1 MYFFGLLNGAALRQ
15 LSSTFEVAIQLSLA
29 GEQATIH
36 QIQEE
41 AQAFHMNPIAE
52 IFMVK

>member
-1 MYFFGLLNGAALRQ
+1 MDFFGLLNGAALRQ
-15 LSSTFEVAIQLSLA
+15 LSSILEVDIQLSFA
-29 GEQATIH
+29 GEQATIP

-52 IFMVK
+52 IYKVK

>member
-1 MYFFGLLNGAALRQ
+1 MYFFGLVNGAALRQ
-15 LSSTFEVAIQLSLA
+15 LSSTLEVAIQLSFA
-29 GEQATIH
+29 GDQATIP

-41 AQAFHMNPIAE
+41 VQAFHMNPIAE